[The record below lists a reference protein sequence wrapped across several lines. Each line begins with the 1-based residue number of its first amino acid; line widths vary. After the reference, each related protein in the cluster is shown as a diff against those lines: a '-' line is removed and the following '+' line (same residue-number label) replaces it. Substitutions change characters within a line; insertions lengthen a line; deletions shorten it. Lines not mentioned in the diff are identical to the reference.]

1 MLKNLGVPRS
11 RAFRCTWAAEE
22 AGLPY
27 EVDPIGFLPGFKLER
42 SVSGNPN
49 NKIPA
54 IVDHEPIGGGA
65 PVAIFESAAILIYLA
80 EKSGR
85 LMPQDARGRYDV
97 IKWTVFQAASI
108 GPMFGQMAYFHDYA
122 EPKMPAALDRYEN
135 EVRRLY
141 KVLERRLGETDYL
154 AGAYSIADIAVWP
167 WIQAARQEQRF
178 EDYPNLRRW
187 YDAISGRPAEPRRR
201 VDGQPHGG
209 VRRLWAPG
217 EAGPA
222 ARPLRRRRRVRR
234 CRWRRCARPGWVDET
249 P

>member
-1 MLKNLGVPRS
+1 MIDLYYWPTSNGRKITIMLHEV
-11 RAFRCTWAAEE
+11 E
-22 AGLPY
+22 LPY
-27 EVDPIGFLPGFKLER
+27 TIIPVNFKIGEQYAPDYLAI
-42 SVSGNPN
+42 NPN

-65 PVAIFESAAILIYLA
+65 PLAIFESAAILIYLA

-85 LMPQDARGRYDV
+85 LMPQDARGRYDA

-141 KVLERRLGETDYL
+141 KVLERRLGEADYL

-167 WIQAARQEQRF
+167 WIQPARQEQRF
-178 EDYPNLRRW
+178 EDYPNLKRW
-187 YDAISGRPAEPRRR
+187 HDAI
-201 VDGQPHGG
+201 
-209 VRRLWAPG
+209 
-217 EAGPA
+217 A
-222 ARPLRRRRRVRR
+222 ARPAVKTGNAVRLDLQKVGVQTLDEAERKSLYGRRF
-234 CRWRRCARPGWVDET
+234 
-249 P
+249 

>member
-1 MLKNLGVPRS
+1 MIDLYYWPTSNGRKITIMLHEV
-11 RAFRCTWAAEE
+11 A
-22 AGLPY
+22 LPY
-27 EVDPIGFLPGFKLER
+27 TIIPVNFKIGEQYAPDF
-42 SVSGNPN
+42 VAINPN

-65 PVAIFESAAILIYLA
+65 PLAIFESAAILIYLA

-141 KVLERRLGETDYL
+141 KVLERRLGEAAYL
-154 AGAYSIADIAVWP
+154 AGDYSIADVAVWP
-167 WIQAARQEQRF
+167 WIQPARQEQRF
-178 EDYPNLRRW
+178 EDYPNLKRW
-187 YDAISGRPAEPRRR
+187 YDAI
-201 VDGQPHGG
+201 
-209 VRRLWAPG
+209 
-217 EAGPA
+217 A
-222 ARPLRRRRRVRR
+222 ARPAVKTGNAVRLDLQKVGVQTLDEAERKSLYGRRF
-234 CRWRRCARPGWVDET
+234 
-249 P
+249 

>member
-1 MLKNLGVPRS
+1 MIDLYYWPTSNGRKITIMLHEV
-11 RAFRCTWAAEE
+11 A
-22 AGLPY
+22 LPY
-27 EVDPIGFLPGFKLER
+27 TIIPVNFKIGEQYAPDFLAI
-42 SVSGNPN
+42 NPN

-65 PVAIFESAAILIYLA
+65 PLAIFESAAILIYLA

-141 KVLERRLGETDYL
+141 KVLERRLGEANYL
-154 AGAYSIADIAVWP
+154 AGDYSIADIAVWP
-167 WIQAARQEQRF
+167 WIQPTRQEQRF
-178 EDYPNLRRW
+178 EDYPNLKRW
-187 YDAISGRPAEPRRR
+187 YDAI
-201 VDGQPHGG
+201 
-209 VRRLWAPG
+209 
-217 EAGPA
+217 A
-222 ARPLRRRRRVRR
+222 ARPAVKTGNAVRLDLQKVGVQTLDEAERKSLYGRRF
-234 CRWRRCARPGWVDET
+234 
-249 P
+249 